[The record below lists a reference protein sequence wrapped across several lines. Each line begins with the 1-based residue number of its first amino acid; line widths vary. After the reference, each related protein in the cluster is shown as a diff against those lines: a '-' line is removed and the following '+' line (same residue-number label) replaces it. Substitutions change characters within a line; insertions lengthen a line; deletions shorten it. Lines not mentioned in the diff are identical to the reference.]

1 MKNTK
6 FFSSNSYIFLPTK
19 MNPKVALAIDNST
32 LSKNSFKLYNPF
44 SRKAQVLKNIIKFIT
59 INMNFLT
66 QISAQKKV
74 KSDFVNNLEKLL
86 KESLVVSIYFS
97 TVNDKVVMQLQ
108 SIDAKIIGYLK
119 YPLNNIGV
127 KHTKNEIKAF
137 NILSSKKIIEPYI
150 LSQEYDGKPFLLLK
164 ELNGTIDIV
173 SKKDINNILRKF
185 QGDESYRLSFHPRVV
200 ELKKIL
206 LKYNME
212 AYIVKLDKIVSK
224 STLEYMKV
232 YEHGDFTPWNIIKV
246 NNKYIPFDFEYF
258 VEDGLEYFDI
268 IKYYYQIGKLLKF
281 KKDKELYD
289 FVKNNINILE
299 FKELFELFLI
309 KEIMINIE
317 ENRPFGFE
325 ENIIKIL
332 EKI

>member
-137 NILSSKKIIEPYI
+137 NIIISKKIIEPYI